1 VLEAAVAADKIL
13 LALAELVVVVL
24 ELHQAMVLL
33 ELLTQEAVVA
43 VAVIQVLQKM
53 AEMADQV

>member
-1 VLEAAVAADKIL
+1 LLVQAEPVVVEMEKQAEAVTQEPLIPVAAV
-13 LALAELVVVVL
+13 V
-24 ELHQAMVLL
+24 
-33 ELLTQEAVVA
+33 